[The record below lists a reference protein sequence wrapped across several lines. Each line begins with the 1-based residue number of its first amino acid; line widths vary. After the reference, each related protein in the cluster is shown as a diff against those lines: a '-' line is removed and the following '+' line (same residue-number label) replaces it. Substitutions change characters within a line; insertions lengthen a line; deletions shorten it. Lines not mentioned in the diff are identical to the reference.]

1 MLNDQKNKKIQ
12 GGGQLLPGIEARVLR
27 TDGTCAKFGEP
38 GELLVKGPSA
48 AIGYF
53 NNERA

>member
-1 MLNDQKNKKIQ
+1 MLKDQKNKKIK
-12 GGGQLLPGIEARVLR
+12 GGGQLLPGVQACVLR
-27 TDGTCAKFGEP
+27 TDGTSAKFGEP

-53 NNERA
+53 NNEKA